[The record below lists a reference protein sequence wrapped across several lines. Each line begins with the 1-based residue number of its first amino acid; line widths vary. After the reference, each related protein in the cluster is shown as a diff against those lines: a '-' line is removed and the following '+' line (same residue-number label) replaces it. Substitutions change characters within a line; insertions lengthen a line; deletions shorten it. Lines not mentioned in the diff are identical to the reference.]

1 MSRSATGERG
11 AQLVS
16 DELVARKYRTVIM
29 PTNNRG
35 FDIQCVSPKGESFKV
50 EVKCSSSVGTQVPL
64 QIKSHLESAL
74 QPDLIYVLVRVSENP
89 AVSPEFFVMTHE
101 EIQAAW
107 AKMPRFKPNGE
118 PYVIRGTGYIDWK
131 HINQYRDEWEKFPA

>member
-16 DELVARKYRTVIM
+16 DELVVRKYRAVIM
-29 PTNNRG
+29 PPNNRG
-35 FDIQCVSPKGESFKV
+35 FDIQCVSPKGASFKV

-64 QIKSHLESAL
+64 QIKSHLESSL
-74 QPDLIYVLVRVSENP
+74 QRDLFYVLVRVSESP
-89 AVSPEFFVMTHE
+89 VIPPEFYIMTHK

-107 AKMPRFKPNGE
+107 EKMPKFKPNGE

-131 HINQYRDEWEKFPA
+131 HINQHRNKWEKLPK